1 MLCFGLW
8 VGSMVCLAVAVDTV
22 DDLRARN
29 HRGLGARALTM
40 RGQQSW
46 SARMGRYIGG
56 TEKLIIGA

>member
-1 MLCFGLW
+1 
-8 VGSMVCLAVAVDTV
+8 MVCLAVAVDTV